1 MQMLHDSVLGFGLEE
16 LLDEH
21 VGLLRISDKVL
32 LGELY
37 QVLPREQVILGLD
50 QSVGSDPEVV
60 RACEALSRAG
70 YRLALDD
77 AVGRPGLASLAP
89 LASVLV
95 VDVARC
101 NAAKRQAMVREFTPR
116 KTTLLA
122 TGVDSRSAFAQV
134 LSEGF
139 TLFEGQFGW
148 EPELRRT
155 VEIPAVKRHCV
166 QLMAELHRADLDFTR
181 LTAMVTQEVALTVK
195 LLRFMNSAWFG
206 WPREVTSVEHA
217 LRVLGER
224 SVRKWGSL
232 VALSVLGDDRP
243 PQLVTTSLVRAR
255 LAELLA
261 AEAGLANRRADF
273 FLVGVLSTLD
283 ALLGRPLADALA
295 HLPLSAE
302 LRNTLL
308 GQETRLS
315 AVWGSVLAY
324 ERAQWDELK
333 RQADGAG
340 LSVGRLPALYRQAV
354 LWVDR
359 INRA

>member
-1 MQMLHDSVLGFGLEE
+1 MLHDSILGFGLEE
-16 LLDEH
+16 LLDDH
-21 VGLLRISDKVL
+21 VGLLCISERVL

-37 QVLPREQVILGLD
+37 QVLPREQVIIGLD
-50 QSVGSDPEVV
+50 ESVEPGLEVGQ
-60 RACEALSRAG
+60 ACEALIQAG

-77 AVGRPGLASLAP
+77 AVRRPGLASLAP

-101 NAAKRQAMVREFTPR
+101 GAPERQAMVREGAPR
-116 KTTLLA
+116 KTALLA
-122 TGVDSRSAFAQV
+122 TGVDSRAAFAQ
-134 LSEGF
+134 LLAEGF
-139 TLFEGQFGW
+139 TLFEGRFAC
-148 EPELRRT
+148 EPELLRT
-155 VEIPAVKRHCV
+155 AEIPAVKRHCV
-166 QLMAELHRADLDFTR
+166 QFVAELHRSELDFGR
-181 LTAMVTQEVALTVK
+181 LTAIVTQEVALTVK
-195 LLRFMNSAWFG
+195 LLRFLNSAWFG

-224 SVRKWGSL
+224 SVRKWGLL

-273 FLVGVLSTLD
+273 FLIGVLSTLD
-283 ALLGRPLADALA
+283 ALLGRPLSDALA
-295 HLPLSAE
+295 PLPVSAE
-302 LRNTLL
+302 LRQTLL

-359 INRA
+359 INRG